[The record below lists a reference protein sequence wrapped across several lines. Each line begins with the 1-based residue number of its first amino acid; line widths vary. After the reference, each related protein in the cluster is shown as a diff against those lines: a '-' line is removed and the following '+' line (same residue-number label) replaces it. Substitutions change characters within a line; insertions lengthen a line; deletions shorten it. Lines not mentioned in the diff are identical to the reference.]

1 MEHTIFPSVTET
13 AISLAAF
20 PNVDFMI
27 LTPVMQF
34 NAVTSS
40 TANISFEVVDDDVF
54 EKFTVSANPSAN
66 PYHGVR
72 ISVKFQSIVCLLVQ
86 SFYHKK
92 RVNLG
97 LIAREGFSNVSY
109 IKKCALQHTKSLKES
124 D

>member
-1 MEHTIFPSVTET
+1 MIWLSET
-13 AISLAAF
+13 NAVKLTMTGGDSLLAA
-20 PNVDFMI
+20 V
-27 LTPVMQF
+27 
-34 NAVTSS
+34 A
-40 TANISFEVVDDDVF
+40 TAATAATAS
-54 EKFTVSANPSAN
+54 
-66 PYHGVR
+66 
-72 ISVKFQSIVCLLVQ
+72 LVQ